1 MSQPVF
7 RFAPSPNGPLHL
19 GHALSALTGYEMART
34 YGGRFLLRIED
45 IDLARTRQSYID
57 AILYD
62 LAWLGISW
70 ENPVLRQSTRFS
82 AYRQATEKLQDIGLL
97 YRCYANRSDINT
109 ALADNLHPRDPDGA
123 PLFSRAQLARFTLI
137 DEQRQF
143 RFEPFALR
151 LDMERAIAA
160 AQTRLDAETLTYR
173 EITSDGTIET
183 RAAHPERW
191 GDAIIVRKD
200 TPASYHLAVVVDDA
214 AQGITHVTRGQDLLA
229 ATDIHRL
236 LQVLLGLPEPVYHH
250 HALILS
256 RDGRKLAKSAGD
268 QGLSELRAAG
278 LASDDVKSQLMP
290 LLPKFDRV
298 DPAHVSFLK

>member
-1 MSQPVF
+1 MSYPVF

-19 GHALSALTGYEMART
+19 GHALSALTGYQMARA
-34 YGGRFLLRIED
+34 YGGRFLVRIED
-45 IDLARTRQSYID
+45 IDLVRTRQSHIN
-57 AILYD
+57 AIFSD
-62 LAWLGISW
+62 LAWLGITW
-70 ENPVLRQSTRFS
+70 ETPVLRQSTRFS
-82 AYRQATEKLQDIGLL
+82 AYRQAAEKLHDMGLL
-97 YRCYANRSDINT
+97 YRCYANRSDINA
-109 ALADNLHPRDPDGA
+109 ALADHLNPRDPDGA
-123 PLFSRAQLARFTLI
+123 PLFSRAQRARIRSI
-137 DEQRQF
+137 DEQRQS

-160 AQTRLDAETLTYR
+160 TQTRLGAETLTYR
-173 EITSDGTIET
+173 EIGSDGTIET
-183 RAAHPERW
+183 RAAHPARW

-214 AQGITHVTRGQDLLA
+214 AQHITHVTRGNDLLA

-268 QGLSELRAAG
+268 QGLSEFRAAG
-278 LASDDVKSQLMP
+278 LASDDVKSQLMA